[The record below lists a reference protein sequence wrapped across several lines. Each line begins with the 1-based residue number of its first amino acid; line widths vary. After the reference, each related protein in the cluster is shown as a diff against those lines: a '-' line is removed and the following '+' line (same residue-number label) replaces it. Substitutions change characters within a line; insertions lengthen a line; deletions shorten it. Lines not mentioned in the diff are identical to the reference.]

1 MNWHPLATIWHP
13 FEGAVRSIF
22 GTSKISPWL
31 ESALAPL
38 PQRFVSSTQVTT
50 PQVFEV
56 LESMYLNRCLEQ
68 TETHD
73 ISRSS
78 KKPPWELDNCKHTN
92 SLQWNNNMS
101 INDHSA
107 IFSILRTTR
116 LTYQPHQNFQGRGRK
131 PTWSDRHLSLYCPR
145 NCSAPQRV
153 KHPEPKHCDN
163 G

>member
-1 MNWHPLATIWHP
+1 MLL
-13 FEGAVRSIF
+13 GIF
-22 GTSKISPWL
+22 LGPQKNSPWL
-31 ESALAPL
+31 ESAPTL
-38 PQRFVSSTQVTT
+38 PMRSGIKPSNDATSLWSPGINVSQPVSWR
-50 PQVFEV
+50 
-56 LESMYLNRCLEQ
+56 NRNI
-68 TETHD
+68 ETHD

-78 KKPPWELDNCKHTN
+78 KKTPWELDNAIYIN

-101 INDHSA
+101 LNDHSA

-153 KHPEPKHCDN
+153 KHTEPKHCDN
-163 G
+163 GYWHK